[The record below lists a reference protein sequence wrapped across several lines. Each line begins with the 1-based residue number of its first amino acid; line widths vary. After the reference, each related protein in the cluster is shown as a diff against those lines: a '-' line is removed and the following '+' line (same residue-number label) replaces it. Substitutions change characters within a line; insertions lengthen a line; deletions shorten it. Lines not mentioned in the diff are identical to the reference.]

1 VHNAPVLV
9 LALLIAIVS
18 VPTVAGMTAWG
29 LTGGD
34 GEAESAVVGLLG
46 AVVGFGAMY
55 NVVASWLAF
64 FDMAAWQ
71 WYLMWAPPVAGVLAL
86 LLTSPTWRR
95 EGNSS
100 GDVAVG
106 LLMQLSLA
114 IPAALVWAAGASG
127 T

>member
-1 VHNAPVLV
+1 VSTTLLV
-9 LALLIAIVS
+9 LALLIAVVS

-29 LTGGD
+29 LSGGD
-34 GEAESAVVGLLG
+34 GEADSAVVGLLG
-46 AVVGFGAMY
+46 AVVGYGAMY

-71 WYLMWAPPVAGVLAL
+71 WYPMWAPPLAGVLAL
-86 LLTSPTWRR
+86 VLTSSEWRR
-95 EGNSS
+95 EDSTS

-106 LLMQLSLA
+106 LVMQISLA
-114 IPAALVWAAGASG
+114 VPAALVWAAGASG

>member
-1 VHNAPVLV
+1 VSTTLLV
-9 LALLIAIVS
+9 LALLIAVVS

-29 LTGGD
+29 LSGGD
-34 GEAESAVVGLLG
+34 GEADSAVVGLLG
-46 AVVGFGAMY
+46 AVVGYGAMY

-71 WYLMWAPPVAGVLAL
+71 WYLMWAPPLAGVLAL
-86 LLTSPTWRR
+86 VLTSSEWRR
-95 EGNSS
+95 EDSTS

-106 LLMQLSLA
+106 LVMQISLA
-114 IPAALVWAAGASG
+114 VPAALVWAAGASG